1 MRTIEN
7 ILYHEL
13 IGLKIKLCECSQS
26 SIINLSGQIIFE
38 TKNMLIIRTLNDIK
52 KIPKKINPPLFFWW
66 VCRGPPLRRGWF
78 DGWSEMHQSLFGL
91 APPPSLASA
100 CSS

>member
-52 KIPKKINPPLFFWW
+52 KIPKKFILKAILYLPLTACFI
-66 VCRGPPLRRGWF
+66 RGNQLIGRPEDRILKIKR
-78 DGWSEMHQSLFGL
+78 
-91 APPPSLASA
+91 
-100 CSS
+100 

>member
-13 IGLKIKLCECSQS
+13 IGLKIKLSECSQS
-26 SIINLSGQIIFE
+26 SLINLSGQIIFE

-52 KIPKKINPPLFFWW
+52 KIPKKLYLKLFYISLQPLA
-66 VCRGPPLRRGWF
+66 L
-78 DGWSEMHQSLFGL
+78 
-91 APPPSLASA
+91 
-100 CSS
+100 

>member
-13 IGLKIKLCECSQS
+13 IGLKIKFCKCSQS
-26 SIINLSGQIIFE
+26 SLINLSGQIIFE

-52 KIPKKINPPLFFWW
+52 KIPKKIILIAILYLPSTACFI
-66 VCRGPPLRRGWF
+66 RGNQLIGRPEDRILKIKR
-78 DGWSEMHQSLFGL
+78 
-91 APPPSLASA
+91 
-100 CSS
+100 

>member
-52 KIPKKINPPLFFWW
+52 KIPKKIILKVILYLPSTACFI
-66 VCRGPPLRRGWF
+66 RGNQLIGRPEDRILKIKR
-78 DGWSEMHQSLFGL
+78 
-91 APPPSLASA
+91 
-100 CSS
+100 

>member
-38 TKNMLIIRTLNDIK
+38 TKNMLIIRTLHDIK
-52 KIPKKINPPLFFWW
+52 KIPKKIILKAILYLPSTACFI
-66 VCRGPPLRRGWF
+66 RGNQLIGRPEDRILKIKR
-78 DGWSEMHQSLFGL
+78 
-91 APPPSLASA
+91 
-100 CSS
+100 

>member
-52 KIPKKINPPLFFWW
+52 KIPKKIILKCYFI
-66 VCRGPPLRRGWF
+66 
-78 DGWSEMHQSLFGL
+78 
-91 APPPSLASA
+91 
-100 CSS
+100 SSFNRLLYKG